1 MFTHNRLQVWIVS
14 ILTWLILGSIQ
25 PVQAYTPEYSIYLDV
40 GARLTASQAFE
51 QKFSKNNNKFAVL
64 GFQNAAA
71 WVLLPVDAEKAN
83 AKLQYLAASPANI
96 IHTELFQLV
105 GQEWIQIPK
114 TELSPQMGGLAK
126 NRNSYFDV
134 SDIMN
139 VRPLLLRVTS
149 QSVLAFHLNITDRDE
164 ISLAMMGISTTL
176 AYFLGL
182 TTIPVL
188 VLLVIGVT
196 RPDWF
201 ALSIALWI
209 SANTL
214 LRMLASGMEMPNW
227 TLNQASLAQITFNG
241 LLPIAYGITLVTLL
255 NDYKVSPWFRR
266 LAVVCL
272 ASIVLTFTVFI
283 TFPETAKIGWLQ
295 LLCLCPLAMMI
306 MLVFWGEVRRKLGFM
321 LTGVCALAALTTL
334 TFRIALF
341 GFATETLESFV
352 NLSVQFPFLMLLCAA
367 VISSLRKKKLHQVR
381 LDEDNTQL
389 EKKRLLI
396 EQKKNKQQRQ
406 FLLMLTHELKNSLS
420 VMRLFVGMTP
430 IQGKFS
436 QLAEQS
442 ITDMSA
448 IIDRSLEVDR
458 LDHKEVELF
467 TESVDLIELI
477 QLLIDGS
484 SDPDRIRFDEDI
496 GSCQVTTDRL
506 LLKTVVNNLLD
517 NSVKYSEQTSIIHI
531 ALKHSMDPRLE
542 KEGRLGAE
550 VSISNH
556 IPVDSSPDC
565 SQVFEKYY
573 RGPLANK
580 LSGSGLG
587 LYLAKS
593 MSALIDGDL
602 RVSVMNTRI
611 IFKLW
616 LPL

>member
-1 MFTHNRLQVWIVS
+1 
-14 ILTWLILGSIQ
+14 
-25 PVQAYTPEYSIYLDV
+25 
-40 GARLTASQAFE
+40 
-51 QKFSKNNNKFAVL
+51 
-64 GFQNAAA
+64 
-71 WVLLPVDAEKAN
+71 
-83 AKLQYLAASPANI
+83 
-96 IHTELFQLV
+96 
-105 GQEWIQIPK
+105 
-114 TELSPQMGGLAK
+114 
-126 NRNSYFDV
+126 
-134 SDIMN
+134 
-139 VRPLLLRVTS
+139 
-149 QSVLAFHLNITDRDE
+149 
-164 ISLAMMGISTTL
+164 
-176 AYFLGL
+176 
-182 TTIPVL
+182 
-188 VLLVIGVT
+188 
-196 RPDWF
+196 
-201 ALSIALWI
+201 
-209 SANTL
+209 
-214 LRMLASGMEMPNW
+214 
-227 TLNQASLAQITFNG
+227 
-241 LLPIAYGITLVTLL
+241 
-255 NDYKVSPWFRR
+255 
-266 LAVVCL
+266 
-272 ASIVLTFTVFI
+272 
-283 TFPETAKIGWLQ
+283 
-295 LLCLCPLAMMI
+295 
-306 MLVFWGEVRRKLGFM
+306 
-321 LTGVCALAALTTL
+321 
-334 TFRIALF
+334 
-341 GFATETLESFV
+341 
-352 NLSVQFPFLMLLCAA
+352 MLLCAA

-484 SDPDRIRFDEDI
+484 SDPNRISFDEDI
-496 GSCQVTTDRL
+496 GSCLVTTDRL

-531 ALKHSMDPRLE
+531 TLKHSMDPRLE
-542 KEGRLGAE
+542 KEARLGAE

-593 MSALIDGDL
+593 MTALIDADL